1 MPSSGFL
8 LRRNMVP
15 RLGAVRNREL
25 AAGRNGSVTAPD
37 RFPVNGFGRRA
48 APPAAKGSCL
58 RRLGLARSSA
68 SGDGS
73 GAGTRAGAEAKP
85 GKPSR
90 TAQVPGN
97 GVGAAATSAPE
108 RSP

>member
-25 AAGRNGSVTAPD
+25 SAGRNGSVTAPD

-48 APPAAKGSCL
+48 RRPGREGIVFAPLGLGKIERVG
-58 RRLGLARSSA
+58 RRLGGGRGGEAR
-68 SGDGS
+68 
-73 GAGTRAGAEAKP
+73 
-85 GKPSR
+85 
-90 TAQVPGN
+90 
-97 GVGAAATSAPE
+97 
-108 RSP
+108 